1 MRTNYHSREKTEQR
15 RYMYT
20 IYTHSH
26 THRCMFAYFIVAA
39 FCFVRFLQHFHALLL
54 HLLDENFIARTP
66 RTETQTIKSKIVY
79 KYFEAGDIKQQT
91 KTDGY
96 SALETDKK
104 PQNVTNCM
112 GSKMQ
117 L

>member
-1 MRTNYHSREKTEQR
+1 
-15 RYMYT
+15 
-20 IYTHSH
+20 
-26 THRCMFAYFIVAA
+26 MFAYFIVAA

-96 SALETDKK
+96 SALEADKK

-112 GSKMQ
+112 GSKVQ